1 MSINQSWATRV
12 SIALVLLTLF
22 QLAQAGSNS
31 LCTPASY
38 TLGYFNGMW
47 NTDKNADA
55 GLGSLLL
62 VTSSQY
68 NGIPISGEVLY
79 NHTGC
84 GQPGSSC
91 LEDIAE
97 VFEQRAQELDSTGTL
112 GNRLEYFWESIGA
125 GDASLTGQIES
136 LFQGAAS
143 LFADLGAKVV
153 TQIAADIAYTLSNPP
168 TAADYAAQNTRLDA
182 LATEGQMLLLV
193 GHSQGNMF
201 LNQAYDHILPTVGS
215 SGVDTVQIAP
225 ASPTLRGPYLLADID
240 LVINALRI
248 QGSSTVPANNIV
260 LPVSLS
266 DLTGHALGGTYL
278 DAARPARA
286 QVVGLLNSGFATLVP
301 TANPNAA
308 VGAFTVTLT
317 WSGLGDED
325 LHVFEPNGSHVFYA
339 AKQGVVGYL
348 DKDNVYGYGPEHYY
362 ASCDPAVMQAG
373 TYQVAI
379 NNYNQA
385 DYEMAT
391 VQVATSNA
399 GVLLTKQINTGA
411 TIGPSGSVSPIP
423 VLEVMVAKNP
433 TTGAF
438 SYTAQ

>member
-1 MSINQSWATRV
+1 MAINRSWRVRV
-12 SIALVLLTLF
+12 SIALLLLTLF
-22 QLAQAGSNS
+22 QVAQAGSNS
-31 LCTPASY
+31 LCKAAGY
-38 TLGYFNGMW
+38 TLGFFNGMW
-47 NTDKNADA
+47 NTRADA
-55 GLGSLLL
+55 KNGLDLLL
-62 VTSSQY
+62 AVTPSQY
-68 NGIPISGEVLY
+68 NGSTVSGEVFY

-84 GQPGSSC
+84 GRPGSSC

-112 GNRLEYFWESIGA
+112 GSRLEYFWESIGA

-136 LFQGAAS
+136 LFQAAAS
-143 LFADLGAKVV
+143 LFADLRAKVIA
-153 TQIAADIAYTLSNPP
+153 QIATSIAYSLSNSSP
-168 TAADYAAQNTRLDA
+168 TSADYAAQNTRLDA

-193 GHSQGNMF
+193 GHSQGNLF
-201 LNQAYDHILPTVGS
+201 LNQAYDHILPTIGS
-215 SGVDTVQIAP
+215 SGVTAVQIAP

-248 QGSSTVPANNIV
+248 QGSSTVPANNIA

-266 DLTGHALGGTYL
+266 NLTGHSLTGTYL

-286 QVVGLLNSGFATLVP
+286 QVVGLLHSGFATLVP
-301 TANPNAA
+301 AANPNAA

-379 NNYNQA
+379 NNLQ
-385 DYEMAT
+385 
-391 VQVATSNA
+391 
-399 GVLLTKQINTGA
+399 
-411 TIGPSGSVSPIP
+411 SGR
-423 VLEVMVAKNP
+423 L
-433 TTGAF
+433 
-438 SYTAQ
+438 